1 MRISRR
7 CLAVLGCGLLLAMG
21 CTRTDIVYR
30 DRQPFNPA
38 PDAVSG
44 LLGYY
49 NFSTKQTTCG
59 NCPAWQLPQVVFST
73 KQTTCGN
80 CHAGHQAD
88 WFETKHA
95 SAFTDLVASGHA
107 TAACYGCHTVSQ
119 LGNGLASAAG
129 WNAKPDSAYKDVQ
142 CESCHGPGT
151 EHVKLTED
159 RTKWP
164 LARLTLTIAN
174 NSCAACH
181 TGIHE

>member
-7 CLAVLGCGLLLAMG
+7 FLTVLGYGLLLASG

-49 NFSTKQTTCG
+49 DFTK
-59 NCPAWQLPQVVFST
+59 

-88 WFETKHA
+88 WSQTHHA
-95 SAFTDLVASGHA
+95 NAFADLVGSGHA

-119 LGNGLASAAG
+119 NGNGLASAAG

-164 LARLTLTIAN
+164 LARTSL
-174 NSCAACH
+174 
-181 TGIHE
+181 